1 MSTRPHRSCAAKR
14 ISYTT
19 SSSTNSPSPSATPP
33 STSPAD
39 SETTTIVG
47 SEQSPVQR
55 RKRKSR
61 DDILAHLTVSS
72 DRFPTPEKVCKEMEH
87 HHFVKSFLSTSPY
100 YKSDESRTVLF
111 QSALWEG
118 VHKELVEAL
127 GKCVVMAT
135 KDLKKMSK
143 IYLELLREIVQGSV
157 GDLDCSPSLCHLNMD
172 VDQKQHTSLILQ
184 VISFYYVNILHS
196 QISYTWKTTIPSL
209 QDQVQGYSD
218 EYTVKTIATLFPLL
232 STRERSYYI
241 IGFWATKQR
250 KRRCVVRRAVVQKSV
265 LFLSLNGS

>member
-1 MSTRPHRSCAAKR
+1 
-14 ISYTT
+14 
-19 SSSTNSPSPSATPP
+19 
-33 STSPAD
+33 
-39 SETTTIVG
+39 
-47 SEQSPVQR
+47 
-55 RKRKSR
+55 
-61 DDILAHLTVSS
+61 
-72 DRFPTPEKVCKEMEH
+72 MEH

-184 VISFYYVNILHS
+184 VITLSIMSTSSIHKSATLGK
-196 QISYTWKTTIPSL
+196 QPSL
-209 QDQVQGYSD
+209 HY
-218 EYTVKTIATLFPLL
+218 KI
-232 STRERSYYI
+232 RSRGTPMNI
-241 IGFWATKQR
+241 P
-250 KRRCVVRRAVVQKSV
+250 
-265 LFLSLNGS
+265 